1 MLTESADGA
10 ATDSP
15 EEDAPEPELDMP
27 DGGHAVDA
35 HVAAN
40 VWKVSAN
47 AGQKVV
53 KGETIVILEAM
64 KMEMAIVAPVTGT
77 VHSIRCSEGQMVI
90 PGQTIAI
97 IVGK

>member
-1 MLTESADGA
+1 
-10 ATDSP
+10 
-15 EEDAPEPELDMP
+15 
-27 DGGHAVDA
+27 
-35 HVAAN
+35 
-40 VWKVSAN
+40 
-47 AGQKVV
+47 
-53 KGETIVILEAM
+53 M